1 MAKLVVL
8 YKTPTDPAAFDR
20 YYFDTHVPLAR
31 NIPGM
36 LSYEVNDGAVASP
49 AGASP
54 YHLVATLE
62 FASMG
67 ALQQAMGSPEGVA
80 AASDVPNFASG
91 GVEMLIF
98 DTKDA

>member
-8 YKTPTDPAAFDR
+8 YKTPADPAAFDR
-20 YYFDTHVPLAR
+20 YYVDTHVPLAKR
-31 NIPGM
+31 IPGM
-36 LSYEVNDGAVASP
+36 LRYEVNAGPVASP

-67 ALQQAMGSPEGVA
+67 ALQQAMGSPEGRA
-80 AASDVPNFASG
+80 AAADVPNFATG

-98 DTKDA
+98 DTKDV